1 MYAITP
7 AGPSALRRRAGK
19 RIPVGGC
26 EVSMPTSSTPQSVR
40 ARTVAGPARIA
51 RRAAMVTA
59 LFLVALDV
67 APLAAQPPRPELPCE
82 CAAIFAR
89 TVTAIET
96 DYVAFPLEVRDAR
109 SLAWRAHVDSLRP
122 HADGTDARACSA
134 LLRRLVRF
142 FRDGHLLI
150 VDRPAGD
157 SAGLPARRGAR
168 PRHAISARDPW
179 NERAVRDSLRAKRT
193 RGIALAPV
201 EGIWRGPGYRIAVI
215 ADDDARDRATGV
227 VMAVDSGPWM
237 PGQVRAEFVRVD
249 GEWISTV
256 WDDAFHPRTSPV
268 EFSRGALLRMAPL
281 LWGRV
286 DPAEALAFVDTLDPR
301 RPLVAFPDDS
311 TAVVSVVTF
320 DPSHGPALAASI
332 DREWDRLRE
341 RRRVVI
347 DLRGN
352 EGGSSG
358 QVLPL
363 LPLLWGDRLLS
374 REEDAPTPAD
384 ALVRSSPA
392 MIAVWERMGWAPKG
406 LVDRLRARPG
416 ELIPFDP
423 NARVQPPPAPRRR
436 PREDQQVFVLTDGS
450 TVSAAEQVVLWAR
463 RMGRATIV
471 GAPTGGSI
479 DYQSTFLSRVGCAS
493 MGQTLVMPLIATSG
507 RLPEGGHNATG
518 VLPDRRVSTTG
529 AWLSELVRR

>member
-1 MYAITP
+1 
-7 AGPSALRRRAGK
+7 
-19 RIPVGGC
+19 VC
-26 EVSMPTSSTPQSVR
+26 MPTPSTHQSVR
-40 ARTVAGPARIA
+40 DPDVARPLHRARL
-51 RRAAMVTA
+51 AAVVTA
-59 LFLVALDV
+59 MLLVAL
-67 APLAAQPPRPELPCE
+67 APPRLATQPSRPSLPCD
-82 CAAIFAR
+82 CPAILAR

-109 SLAWRAHVDSLRP
+109 AIAWRAHVDSLRP
-122 HADGTDARACSA
+122 RADGADASACSA

-142 FRDGHLLI
+142 FHDGHLLI
-150 VDRPAGD
+150 IDRPVAD
-157 SAGLPARRGAR
+157 STGLAARRDAR
-168 PRHAISARDPW
+168 PRRGIAASDPW
-179 NERAVRDSLRAKRT
+179 NERAVRDSLSARGA

-201 EGIWRGPGYRIAVI
+201 EGIWRGPGYRIAVL

-227 VMAVDSGPWM
+227 VIAVDSGPWQ

-249 GEWISTV
+249 GEWVATV
-256 WDDAFHPRTSPV
+256 WDDAFVPRTSPV
-268 EFSRGALLRMAPL
+268 ELSRGALLRMAPM

-311 TAVVSVVTF
+311 TAVISVVTF
-320 DPSHGPALAASI
+320 DPAYGGTLAATI

-341 RRRVVI
+341 RSRVVI

-363 LPLLWGDRLLS
+363 LPFLWGDGAQS
-374 REEDAPTPAD
+374 SQEDAPKPTD

-406 LVDRLRARPG
+406 LVDRMRARPG
-416 ELIPFDP
+416 ELVPFDP
-423 NARVQPPPAPRRR
+423 TEREQSPRR
-436 PREDQQVFVLTDGS
+436 PRKRPRDDQQVYLLTDGA

-463 RMGRATIV
+463 RLGRATIV

-479 DYQSTFLSRVGCAS
+479 DYQSTFLSRVACPS

-518 VLPDRRVSTTG
+518 VVPDRRMPTTG
-529 AWLSELVRR
+529 AWLAELVRR